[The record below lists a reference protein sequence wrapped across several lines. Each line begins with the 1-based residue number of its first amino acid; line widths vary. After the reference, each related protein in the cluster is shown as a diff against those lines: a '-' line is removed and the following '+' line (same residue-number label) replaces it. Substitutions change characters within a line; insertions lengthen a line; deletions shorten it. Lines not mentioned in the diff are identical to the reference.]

1 MENVKTINLEFLKSL
16 DGDSYSDEEDEEET
30 DEDLQEEEEGF
41 FTKEFSMMSN
51 KSNQTLDIKAK
62 LKTIEMTS
70 DEEKGLIFPCDPQE
84 EYTTINKINRM
95 NGFEEAKEEEKIN
108 SNLNNQN
115 HMNHMEAF
123 IQDAQL
129 NHKVGR
135 QDVV

>member
-1 MENVKTINLEFLKSL
+1 
-16 DGDSYSDEEDEEET
+16 
-30 DEDLQEEEEGF
+30 
-41 FTKEFSMMSN
+41 MMSN

-70 DEEKGLIFPCDPQE
+70 DEEKGLIFPCDRDQ
-84 EYTTINKINRM
+84 EYTTMNKINRI

-108 SNLNNQN
+108 SNLNNEN

-129 NHKVGR
+129 KHKVGR